1 MRNVFKPEIK
11 ALIVLHT
18 AFLVGQVLF
27 LAIICFMSQK
37 PVITQTDSSY
47 KTLQLAVALLTIAC
61 IAASFFLFRQRVNS
75 IQSTGGSV
83 AEKIERYRA
92 ATIIKFSLLEAPYM
106 LGMIAYFL
114 TGNMACLI
122 LAILIMVVFAAQ
134 RPTVPLLMYH
144 LQVSRDDL
152 FEEVK
157 L

>member
-18 AFLVGQVLF
+18 AFLVGQVIF
-27 LAIICFMSQK
+27 LAIICFIPQK
-37 PVITQTDSSY
+37 AVITEADKSY
-47 KTLQLAVALLTIAC
+47 KTLQLAVALLTVAC
-61 IAASFFLFRQRVNS
+61 IAASFFLFKQKVNG
-75 IQSTGGSV
+75 IQLADGGT

-92 ATIIKFSLLEAPYM
+92 ATIVKFTLLEAPYM
-106 LGMIAYFL
+106 FAMIVYFL
-114 TGNMACLI
+114 TGNLPCLI
-122 LAILIMVVFAAQ
+122 LAIIIVVLFAAQ

-152 FEEVK
+152 FEEGK